1 MTLTAPKRFAVDRKA
16 ERVVVWSPPRVT
28 ILGVVYSLELV
39 SLEDT
44 TWNPQSE
51 FSMAQPWSQAKLLHE
66 ICQVVSKRLY
76 CPRSL
81 ISSLPGTSM
90 GRLRSLL
97 SLPNRQVHFRLELV
111 NLCDTSK
118 HEHRITRDYITCVYA
133 PSSIRSNP
141 LRPTPNSAGAKSSP
155 RASCYSLRK
164 VNHTV

>member
-66 ICQVVSKRLY
+66 ICQVASKRLY
-76 CPRSL
+76 CPRNRVNST
-81 ISSLPGTSM
+81 PGEFDQQLTRYVNGASPQSIIFAQSTST
-90 GRLRSLL
+90 
-97 SLPNRQVHFRLELV
+97 F
-111 NLCDTSK
+111 
-118 HEHRITRDYITCVYA
+118 
-133 PSSIRSNP
+133 
-141 LRPTPNSAGAKSSP
+141 SP
-155 RASCYSLRK
+155 GVGQSLRYIK
-164 VNHTV
+164 A

>member
-66 ICQVVSKRLY
+66 ICQVASKRLY
-76 CPRSL
+76 CPR
-81 ISSLPGTSM
+81 
-90 GRLRSLL
+90 
-97 SLPNRQVHFRLELV
+97 NRV
-111 NLCDTSK
+111 N
-118 HEHRITRDYITCVYA
+118 
-133 PSSIRSNP
+133 
-141 LRPTPNSAGAKSSP
+141 PTPGEFDQQLTRYVNGASP
-155 RASCYSLRK
+155 QSIIFAQSTSTFSPGVGQSL
-164 VNHTV
+164 